1 MAINNVR
8 PLAFSDPFID
18 ATLVENARDFTVES
32 GVTINLDDEPM
43 QIGGI
48 VPSVIP
54 AWKST
59 TLRNGRIK
67 AAKRVAVIRVLNET
81 NLGGIVFG
89 KWDWFGNRF
98 AKFPRTTPLYISA
111 YDEIGDVQIDPF
123 VFANQRTQRADVRR
137 YGIRLNLWWSPTGT
151 DCYIHNEHPFIEI
164 HTQIHGVGRIQKFH
178 ERNDATLYE
187 QISLA
192 PGYTHDPFAHIG
204 ADGAPS
210 YPWHRYYS
218 DSDCI
223 WLAIEFH
230 PKT

>member
-111 YDEIGDVQIDPF
+111 YDEIEIG
-123 VFANQRTQRADVRR
+123 RAHV
-137 YGIRLNLWWSPTGT
+137 
-151 DCYIHNEHPFIEI
+151 
-164 HTQIHGVGRIQKFH
+164 
-178 ERNDATLYE
+178 
-187 QISLA
+187 
-192 PGYTHDPFAHIG
+192 
-204 ADGAPS
+204 
-210 YPWHRYYS
+210 
-218 DSDCI
+218 
-223 WLAIEFH
+223 
-230 PKT
+230 